1 MYYLIAGVLGAASGL
16 GWYLTTG
23 QWQMPYWVF
32 IASCVACSLIADVLE
47 RLVELR
53 HASRARPGDRPPAR
67 HRKPVA

>member
-47 RLVELR
+47 RLVEFR
-53 HASRARPGDRPPAR
+53 RARPVARPPAR
-67 HRKPVA
+67 HRKGVAP